1 MGQRA
6 ARTMDVATMR
16 NMVGAV
22 AAVAV
27 YALGALAGIGGC
39 FTGVAAAQET
49 SSIGGAAADHSKPAA
64 VGAYYVEFRVAE
76 IGAYGHSYVMYG
88 RLGGNGQPADRH
100 YADLHPVGS
109 YALMALGHVLPVP
122 ANTTWDPDVLKLPV
136 SSSYRRKLSAGD
148 YQRLLAAIKRANA
161 NKNPTWNALTNNC
174 NHYVAAL
181 ARAIGMNAP
190 DDLKLSYAFV
200 PSLRALNEPAQSA
213 TAQPRKKTATP
224 AARTTAPAAPGT

>member
-1 MGQRA
+1 MVDEA
-6 ARTMDVATMR
+6 MMR
-16 NMVGAV
+16 NVLWAV
-22 AAVAV
+22 AGLSV
-27 YALGALAGIGGC
+27 YVLSAIG
-39 FTGVAAAQET
+39 FTGVAAAQEAT
-49 SSIGGAAADHSKPAA
+49 SSIGAASADHPKPAA
-64 VGAYYVEFRVAE
+64 GGGAYYIEFRVAE

-109 YALMALGHVLPVP
+109 YALMAIGHVLPVP
-122 ANTTWDPDVLKLPV
+122 ANTTWDPDVLKLSI
-136 SSSYRRKLSAGD
+136 SSSYRRKLSASE
-148 YQRLLAAIKRANA
+148 YQRLLAAVKRTNA

-200 PSLRALNEPAQSA
+200 PSLRALNEPAQNA
-213 TAQPRKKTATP
+213 TAQPRKKTAPVT
-224 AARTTAPAAPGT
+224 RTAAPAAPRT

>member
-1 MGQRA
+1 M
-6 ARTMDVATMR
+6 MR
-16 NMVGAV
+16 NVLWAV
-22 AAVAV
+22 AGLSV
-27 YALGALAGIGGC
+27 YVLSAMGFSGI
-39 FTGVAAAQET
+39 AAAQEAT
-49 SSIGGAAADHSKPAA
+49 SSIGTAAANHPKPAGG
-64 VGAYYVEFRVAE
+64 GAYYIEFRVAE
-76 IGAYGHSYVMYG
+76 IGTYGHSYVMYG

-109 YALMALGHVLPVP
+109 YALMAIGHILPVP

-136 SSSYRRKLSAGD
+136 SSSYRRKLSAAD
-148 YQRLLAAIKRANA
+148 YQKLLAAVKRANA

-200 PSLRALNEPAQSA
+200 PSLRTLNEPAQSA
-213 TAQPRKKTATP
+213 TAATSSPRK
-224 AARTTAPAAPGT
+224 RTTPVTRAAAPAAPGT